1 MPRKAKGIVEQRSLF
16 LKGCKFI
23 HKAQKKHCEGGFGIL
38 GIDPAINSTGYA
50 FRKSQASGVKTGT
63 ITSSTY
69 GFSRLIK
76 IETAF
81 RKILDQK
88 RFAPFVVIEGYAMN
102 ATWGREAAGELGG
115 VIRRLLYFKKRPLLV
130 VSPLTL
136 KAWVKAKK
144 KEHIMLEILD
154 RFGVKI
160 SNSDAADAFILQDI
174 GFRCLLMVHCV
185 IKENLNDPEDVR
197 VFFKGEEYKDTDGL
211 EKLFKYQA
219 NSLFKIILNQ
229 GSYAEFFLKARPEL

>member
-1 MPRKAKGIVEQRSLF
+1 MHKKPKGVIEQRNAF
-16 LKGCKFI
+16 LRGCKCI
-23 HKAQKKHCEGGFGIL
+23 YKAQKEYCGGGFGVL
-38 GIDPAINSTGYA
+38 GIDPAINSTGFA
-50 FRKSQASGVKTGT
+50 FRKNQASGIKTGA
-63 ITSSTY
+63 IKSSTY

-76 IETAF
+76 IERVF

-88 RFAPFVVIEGYAMN
+88 NFTPFVAIEGYAMN

-130 VSPLTL
+130 ISPLTL

-144 KEHIMLEILD
+144 KENIMLEILD
-154 RFGVKI
+154 KFGVKI

-174 GFRCLLMVHCV
+174 AFRCLLLVHKA
-185 IKENLNDPEDVR
+185 IKSKLSDPEDVR
-197 VFFKGEEYKDTDGL
+197 VFFKDAEYQEADGL

-219 NSLFKIILNQ
+219 DSLFKIILSQ
-229 GSYAEFFLKARPEL
+229 GANVEIFSKVKPEL